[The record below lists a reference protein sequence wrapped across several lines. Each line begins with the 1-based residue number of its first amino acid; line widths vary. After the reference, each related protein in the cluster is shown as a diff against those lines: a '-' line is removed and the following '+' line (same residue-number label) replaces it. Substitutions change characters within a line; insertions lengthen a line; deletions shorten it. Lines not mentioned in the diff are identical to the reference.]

1 MHRLLLL
8 RHANAAAPAPGQ
20 DDHAR
25 NLNPRGQA
33 ASQAMGRYM
42 ALNDL
47 KPDLVLC
54 SDARRTRETWDGIS
68 AANDW
73 QDIETRY
80 FKALYLAESS
90 RIAQIIGREAGA
102 AQTLLLVGHNPGM
115 EELAGILADRSDR
128 DARRELAGGMATATL
143 VAFNLSDGFGKLRPG
158 SCAVDR
164 VIHPRA
170 LMQE

>member
-8 RHANAAAPAPGQ
+8 RHAKAAAPAPGQ

>member
-8 RHANAAAPAPGQ
+8 RHAKAAAPAPGQ
-20 DDHAR
+20 GDHAR

-33 ASQAMGRYM
+33 ASRAMGRYM

-54 SDARRTRETWDGIS
+54 SDAR
-68 AANDW
+68 
-73 QDIETRY
+73 
-80 FKALYLAESS
+80 LYLAESS
-90 RIAQIIGREAGA
+90 RIAQIIGREAGTA
-102 AQTLLLVGHNPGM
+102 RTLLLIGHNPGI

-143 VAFNLSDGFGKLRPG
+143 VAFNLSNGFGKLHPG
-158 SCAVDR
+158 TCAVDR
-164 VIHPRA
+164 VVHPRA